1 MSFTLRFFVALLLG
15 VAAAVII
22 SPFVAVALATAG
34 FHFPFPRIF
43 DRCAMV
49 TLLAVL
55 IYFAR
60 DFRLKSLLRT
70 GFRHPAENLGRA
82 VTGLA
87 VAFAAIALLFIVAA
101 LLSAREAWTAA
112 SVAARASHYILAAIA
127 IGIIEE
133 GFFRAFLLGGMADEL
148 GPTSA
153 LVLSSAIYAFAHLV
167 RSPAHY
173 YLTGLHPAAGFADL
187 GASLTTRLGHP
198 AAALPTLF
206 GLFLLGLLLG
216 DAFLATGTVYFSI
229 GLHAGLVVGAK
240 TWPVI
245 DGAEAALPHWLGGYG
260 YVPLVSGA
268 AGWAVTVA
276 LLILVRPILCRRAP
290 S

>member
-1 MSFTLRFFVALLLG
+1 
-15 VAAAVII
+15 
-22 SPFVAVALATAG
+22 
-34 FHFPFPRIF
+34 
-43 DRCAMV
+43 MV
-49 TLLAVL
+49 TLLAAL

-60 DFRLKSLLRT
+60 DFKLKSLLCK
-70 GFRHPAENLGRA
+70 GFRHPGTNLGRA

-101 LLSAREAWTAA
+101 VLSAREAWTAA
-112 SVAARASHYILAAIA
+112 SLAARASHYILAAIA
-127 IGIIEE
+127 IGVIEE
-133 GFFRAFLLGGMADEL
+133 GFFRAFLLGGMTDEL
-148 GPTSA
+148 GPTGA

-173 YLTGLHPAAGFADL
+173 YLTSLHPAAGLMDL
-187 GASLTTRLGHP
+187 GASLTTHLGHP
-198 AAALPTLF
+198 ATAIPTFF

-216 DAFLATGTVYFSI
+216 EAFLATGTVYFSI

-245 DGAEAALPHWLGGYG
+245 GGAEAALPHWLGGYG
-260 YVPLVSGA
+260 FIPLVSGA
-268 AGWAVTVA
+268 AGWVVTVA
-276 LLILVRPILCRRAP
+276 LLVLLRPLLGRRAP